1 MGEAGVP
8 LSTVDTTEI
17 QKGFGRNNSRDANFL
32 LALGTP
38 RRSGLRSSQPQLID
52 SANNLAIIIEIARW
66 GDREG
71 VPRVDPKRVV
81 TPRNQNFQSI
91 LGFCRFS
98 FDIRYKP
105 FGTFL
110 GTIIE
115 VI

>member
-1 MGEAGVP
+1 VGEAGVP

-71 VPRVDPKRVV
+71 TAGRPKIELSPQEIK
-81 TPRNQNFQSI
+81 TFN
-91 LGFCRFS
+91 LYWGFVGFPL
-98 FDIRYKP
+98 I
-105 FGTFL
+105 
-110 GTIIE
+110 
-115 VI
+115 